1 MVPEIRVRIAGAQ
14 RSGELHVIKECSEY
28 TGLPGGFCTISAGQ
42 LRAILLRAMTGRQS
56 VRYASSGDVSI
67 AYQIVGDG
75 PIDLVY
81 TPGIWSNLEV
91 MWEWPAWA
99 AYLERLASFSR
110 LILFDM
116 RGIGLSDRGSSP
128 PIIESQADDLRAV
141 MDAAGSATAAVF
153 GGARGAAM
161 AMVFAATYPE
171 RVQALVLYAP
181 SAKTVRSPD
190 WPFGKTE
197 EEQQAFYD
205 RFVTEMGTG
214 ENLDLQGP
222 SGDERFKR
230 WWAHLERLVATPGA
244 YRELARIF
252 TDLDIRSVLPLISAP
267 TLVLTRTGDRI
278 VDTRQPRAVAER
290 IAGARFVELEGI
302 DHIPFL
308 GDWEAITGEI
318 EEFLTGARTPPERER
333 SLATVLFTDIVG
345 STARLA
351 ELGDRRWRELA
362 EEHHTAVRREL
373 ARSGGREV
381 DTAGDGFFAAFDGP
395 ARAIRCGRA
404 IVEAVRPLDLE
415 VRLGI
420 HTGECEVIDG
430 KVGGLA
436 VVIGAR
442 IGSMAGPS
450 EILVSQTVK
459 DLVAGS
465 GLVFE
470 DAGEHELK
478 GVPDR
483 WRLYRVT

>member
-1 MVPEIRVRIAGAQ
+1 VAR
-14 RSGELHVIKECSEY
+14 
-28 TGLPGGFCTISAGQ
+28 T
-42 LRAILLRAMTGRQS
+42 
-56 VRYASSGDVSI
+56 VRYAVNDDVHI
-67 AYQIVGDG
+67 AYQVLGEG

-91 MWEWPAWA
+91 MWEWPAWS

-116 RGIGLSDRGSSP
+116 RGIGLSDRGSAP
-128 PIIESQADDLRAV
+128 PIVESQADDLRAV
-141 MDAAGSATAAVF
+141 MDAARSESAAIF

-161 AMVFAATYPE
+161 TMLFAATYPE
-171 RVQALVLYAP
+171 RVRALVLYAP
-181 SAKTVRSPD
+181 VAKTVRSDD
-190 WPFGKTE
+190 WPYGRTAA
-197 EEQQAFYD
+197 EQRDFYE
-205 RFVTEMGTG
+205 RFVDEMGTG

-222 SGDERFKR
+222 SHDERFKG
-230 WWAHLERLVATPGA
+230 WWAHFERLVATPGA

-252 TDLDIRSVLPLISAP
+252 TGLDVRGVLPLIQAP
-267 TLVLTRTGDRI
+267 TLVLHRTGDR
-278 VDTRQPRAVAER
+278 VVQVGQSRAVAER
-290 IAGARFVELEGI
+290 ILDARFVELPGV

-308 GDWEAITGEI
+308 GDWESVAGEI
-318 EEFLTGARTPPERER
+318 EEFLTGARSASQQER

-351 ELGDRRWRELA
+351 ELGDRRWRELV
-362 EEHHTAVRREL
+362 ELHHSVVRREL
-373 ARSGGREV
+373 ARFGGREV
-381 DTAGDGFFAAFDGP
+381 DTAGDGFFATFDGP
-395 ARAIRCGRA
+395 ARAIRCTEA
-404 IVEAVRPLDLE
+404 IRGAVRSLGLE
-415 VRLGI
+415 PRAGI

-442 IGSMAGPS
+442 VGAMAAPS
-450 EILVSQTVK
+450 EVLVSQTVK

-465 GLVFE
+465 GIAFE

-483 WRLYRVT
+483 WRLYRVTG